1 MVMKAVVTILALA
14 LAAPALA
21 QGHDHGAMAPAAPAA
36 PAAPTAPTATAKFG
50 LDTPIEQIAAD
61 PKGKAVIDA
70 DLPGV
75 TTHQAYDMFK
85 SMSLNQLMP
94 MSQGKITPEL
104 LVKVQ
109 ADLAA
114 IK

>member
-1 MVMKAVVTILALA
+1 MKAVISILAVA
-14 LAAPALA
+14 LATPALA
-21 QGHDHGAMAPAAPAA
+21 QTAAPAA
-36 PAAPTAPTATAKFG
+36 APAAAAKFN
-50 LDTPIEQIAAD
+50 LDTPIEQIVAD

-70 DLPGV
+70 DLPGT
-75 TTHQAYDMFK
+75 TTHAMYDMFK
-85 SMSLNQLMP
+85 SMSLNQVAP

-104 LVKVQ
+104 LTKVA

>member
-1 MVMKAVVTILALA
+1 MKTVVTILALA

-21 QGHDHGAMAPAAPAA
+21 QSHDHGTMAPAAPAA
-36 PAAPTAPTATAKFG
+36 PAAPVAPTVADKFT
-50 LDTPIEQIAAD
+50 LDTPLEQIVAD

-85 SMSLNQLMP
+85 SMSLTQLMP
-94 MSQGKITPEL
+94 MSQGKITPEAL
-104 LVKVQ
+104 AKTG
-109 ADLAA
+109 ADLAK
-114 IK
+114 IN